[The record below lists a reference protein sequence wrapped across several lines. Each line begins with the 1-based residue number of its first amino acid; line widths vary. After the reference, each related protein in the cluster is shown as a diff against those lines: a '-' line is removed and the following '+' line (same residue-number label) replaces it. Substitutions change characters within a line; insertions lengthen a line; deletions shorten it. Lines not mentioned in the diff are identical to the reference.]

1 VKVIKILHP
10 TVLFADFLMA
20 CCVFHWCHIAKVI
33 LTGLTLHLSLQGMKK
48 DIEIPRVENVTV
60 AIVREKNLINQDE
73 WKVYL
78 INSNLFPIDNTLIAS
93 KGYGEK
99 DGETQRTSTLRHFL
113 ETVPAQGTAVI
124 EPIDPSVF
132 HLNNE
137 YWVSYYVGDQIYD
150 KRFVFV
156 PGSIGEENIT
166 FIAELG
172 MEGVLHS

>member
-1 VKVIKILHP
+1 MIRDIKIP
-10 TVLFADFLMA
+10 EV
-20 CCVFHWCHIAKVI
+20 K
-33 LTGLTLHLSLQGMKK
+33 
-48 DIEIPRVENVTV
+48 NVTLAV
-60 AIVREKNLINQDE
+60 ARKKNEVGNEE

-78 INSNLFPIDNTLIAS
+78 INTNDFSIENTLVAS

-99 DGETQRTSTLRHFL
+99 DGEPQRTSILRHFL
-113 ETVPAQGTAVI
+113 DMIPPNSATLV

-137 YWVSYYVGDQIYD
+137 YWVSYYVGSQVFD

-156 PGSIGEENIT
+156 PDSIREENLS
-166 FIAELG
+166 FIKELE